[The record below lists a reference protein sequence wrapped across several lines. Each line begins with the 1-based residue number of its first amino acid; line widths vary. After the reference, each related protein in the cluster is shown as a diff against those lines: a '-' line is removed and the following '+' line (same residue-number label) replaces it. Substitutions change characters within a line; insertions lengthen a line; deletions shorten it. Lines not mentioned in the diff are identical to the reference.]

1 MTIENSITGSCKEVK
16 DMIKGKIEKPS
27 RDEFKEHATGGVI
40 QRAKNQQTL
49 VTQTIWTLQRKGK
62 RRKMEHNLLNTYKE
76 CIELYKKENEVNLKY
91 ANKQMAYMIGEW
103 LGFSEE
109 QVNKDLQ
116 QK

>member
-1 MTIENSITGSCKEVK
+1 MNYAEKYITQKLDKKIKRIKQELSAGKKE
-16 DMIKGKIEKPS
+16 IKI
-27 RDEFKEHATGGVI
+27 
-40 QRAKNQQTL
+40 
-49 VTQTIWTLQRKGK
+49 
-62 RRKMEHNLLNTYKE
+62 EHNLLNTYKE

-91 ANKQMAYMIGEW
+91 TNKQMAYMIGEW